1 MYQYF
6 DFENKRVRDD
16 DKAIVSFA
24 IKHTRQHMFSRKM
37 SDCLRA
43 RMSNNV
49 ISIIVYIT
57 QGGPDLAI
65 ANSLTQIC
73 CRSYLLAKI

>member
-37 SDCLRA
+37 SDCP
-43 RMSNNV
+43 SGEDV
-49 ISIIVYIT
+49 
-57 QGGPDLAI
+57 
-65 ANSLTQIC
+65 
-73 CRSYLLAKI
+73 K